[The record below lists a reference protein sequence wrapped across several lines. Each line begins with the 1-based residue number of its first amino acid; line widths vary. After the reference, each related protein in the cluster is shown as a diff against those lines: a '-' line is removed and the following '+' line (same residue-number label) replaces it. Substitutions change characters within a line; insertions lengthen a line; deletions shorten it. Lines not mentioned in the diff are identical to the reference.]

1 MVGWFYKYE
10 TVYAERI
17 YEALAERELG
27 DMTPEKLQV
36 PEEKIQRYRE
46 KALLY
51 REGMSLCAL
60 LEIVKK
66 VPKLLPVLREYEGLL
81 EAKLLGRG
89 SQASREQLIEGAV
102 ADLSDMLADP
112 LKWAHRWLAEFREDP
127 NDETGVAL
135 FADQWLQQYKAVTG
149 TLDQIRLK
157 YSV

>member
-27 DMTPEKLQV
+27 DMTPERLQV

-66 VPKLLPVLREYEGLL
+66 
-81 EAKLLGRG
+81 
-89 SQASREQLIEGAV
+89 SQNSCRSCVNMRAC
-102 ADLSDMLADP
+102 
-112 LKWAHRWLAEFREDP
+112 LK
-127 NDETGVAL
+127 
-135 FADQWLQQYKAVTG
+135 QSY
-149 TLDQIRLK
+149 
-157 YSV
+157 